1 MIAYFRAMAN
11 HPVRE
16 HIDLLDGNWYASQPH
31 DDWTWMRANAPVY
44 YDPNSDVWAVAK
56 YDDILTVSRDP
67 QTFSSHRAPRPKGD
81 PLPMMISMNDPD
93 HLNRRKIVNKGFTP
107 KRVRDKLSEID
118 SLCDMII
125 DRVCEKGEA
134 DFVWDIAAPL
144 PLLLIG
150 DMLGFPRES
159 FDDLLEWS
167 DDLVRGTTRSSPE
180 ASEKAMLAGIAFR
193 EFQLGVIADRRAN
206 PGGDDLVSILCEAE
220 VDGDK
225 LDDESIVQESLLIL
239 IGGDETSRHVI
250 TGGMQALMEF
260 PDEREKLQADLAGG
274 IEVAV
279 EEMLRWVTP
288 IKNMSRTTM
297 TDLTLGDQQIPADSD
312 IIMLYPSGNRD
323 EEHFE
328 DPFRFDVTRDPNH
341 HMAFG
346 FGTHF
351 CLGASLARLELKE
364 MFTKV
369 LTRLPDIE
377 MAVPQSELPW
387 RNSNFITGV
396 EAMPVQFTPAAK
408 ASSTGR
414 TG

>member
-1 MIAYFRAMAN
+1 MPN
-11 HPVRE
+11 HPVLE
-16 HIDLLDGNWYASQPH
+16 HVDLLDGNWYASRPH
-31 DDWTWMRANAPVY
+31 DDWTWMRHNAPVY
-44 YDPNSDVWAVAK
+44 YDPNSDIWAVAR
-56 YDDILTVSRDP
+56 YDDVLSVSRDP
-67 QTFSSHRAPRPKGD
+67 RTYSSYKAPRPKGR
-81 PLPMMISMNDPD
+81 PLPMMISMDDPA
-93 HLNRRKIVNKGFTP
+93 HLNRRKLVNKGFTP
-107 KRVRDKLSEID
+107 RRVRDKLSEINT
-118 SLCDMII
+118 LCDMII

-167 DDLVRGTTRSSPE
+167 DDLMRGTTDTDP
-180 ASEKAMLAGIAFR
+180 AAYEKSVLAGIAFR
-193 EFQLGVIADRRAN
+193 EFQMGVIADRRAN
-206 PGGDDLVSILCEAE
+206 PGGDDLVSILCDAE
-220 VDGDK
+220 VDGER

-250 TGGMQALMEF
+250 TGGMQALLEF
-260 PDEREKLQADLAGG
+260 PDERQKLQDDLDGR

-288 IKNMSRTTM
+288 IKNMARTTM
-297 TDLTLGDQQIPADSD
+297 TEIQLGGETIPEEADV
-312 IIMLYPSGNRD
+312 IMLYPSANRD
-323 EEHFE
+323 EAHFA
-328 DPFRFDVTRDPNH
+328 DPFRFDIERQPNH
-341 HMAFG
+341 HLAFG

-369 LTRLPDIE
+369 LRRLPDIE
-377 MAVPQSELPW
+377 MAVPQDQLPW

-396 EAMPVQFTPAAK
+396 ESMPVRFTPTERL
-408 ASSTGR
+408 SPT
-414 TG
+414 T

>member
-1 MIAYFRAMAN
+1 MFAYFLAMAN
-11 HPVRE
+11 HPVRD
-16 HIDLLDGNWYASQPH
+16 HIDLMDGNWYAAQPH
-31 DDWTWMRANAPVY
+31 EDWTWMRANAPVY
-44 YDPNSDVWAVAK
+44 YDPNSEIWAVAK
-56 YDDILTVSRDP
+56 YDDILTISRDP
-67 QTFSSHRAPRPKGD
+67 KTYSSYRAPRPKGD
-81 PLPMMISMNDPD
+81 PLPMMISMDDPD
-93 HLNRRKIVNKGFTP
+93 HLNRRKLVNKGFTP
-107 KRVRDKLSEID
+107 KRVRDKLGQIGD
-118 SLCDMII
+118 LCDMII

-167 DDLVRGTTRSSPE
+167 DDLIRGTTTSSPE

-193 EFQLGVIADRRAN
+193 EFQLGIIADRRAN
-206 PGGDDLVSILCEAE
+206 PGGDDLVSILCDSE
-220 VDGDK
+220 VDGDQ

-260 PDEREKLQADLAGG
+260 SGEREKLQTDIDGQ
-274 IEVAV
+274 IEDAV

-288 IKNMSRTTM
+288 IKNMARTVM
-297 TDLTLGDQQIPADSD
+297 EDVEIRGEVIPAESD
-312 IIMLYPSGNRD
+312 VIMLYPSGNRD
-323 EEHFE
+323 EEHFV
-328 DPFRFDVTRDPNH
+328 DPFRFDIARDPNH

-346 FGTHF
+346 FGAHF

-369 LTRLPDIE
+369 LTRLPDID

-396 EAMPVQFTPAAK
+396 ESMPVRFTPTEKVGVTA
-408 ASSTGR
+408 
-414 TG
+414 

>member
-1 MIAYFRAMAN
+1 MPN
-11 HPVRE
+11 HPILE
-16 HIDLLDGNWYASQPH
+16 HVDLLDGNWYASRPH
-31 DDWTWMRANAPVY
+31 DDWTWMRNNAPVY
-44 YDPNSDVWAVAK
+44 YDPNSDVWAVAR
-56 YDDILTVSRDP
+56 YDDVLTVSRDP
-67 QTFSSHRAPRPKGD
+67 RTYSSYKAPRPKGRS
-81 PLPMMISMNDPD
+81 LPMMISMDDPD
-93 HLNRRKIVNKGFTP
+93 HLNRRKLVNKGFTP
-107 KRVRDKLSEID
+107 RRVRDKLAEID
-118 SLCDMII
+118 VLCDMII

-167 DDLVRGTTRSSPE
+167 DDLMRGTTE
-180 ASEKAMLAGIAFR
+180 TDLAAHEKSRLAGAAFR
-193 EFQLGVIADRRAN
+193 KFQMGVIADRRAN
-206 PGGDDLVSILCEAE
+206 PGGDDLVSILCHAE
-220 VDGDK
+220 VDGER

-260 PDEREKLQADLAGG
+260 PDERQRLQEDLNGR
-274 IEVAV
+274 IDTAV

-288 IKNMSRTTM
+288 IKNMARTTM
-297 TDLTLGDQQIPADSD
+297 SEIELGGETIPEGSD
-312 IIMLYPSGNRD
+312 VIMLYPSANRD
-323 EEHFE
+323 EAHFV
-328 DPFRFDVTRDPNH
+328 DPFRFDVEREPNH
-341 HMAFG
+341 HLAFG

-369 LTRLPDIE
+369 LRRLPDIE
-377 MAVPQSELPW
+377 MAVPADQLPW

-396 EAMPVQFTPAAK
+396 EAMPVKFTPTERL
-408 ASSTGR
+408 SPTP
-414 TG
+414 